1 VVDELSSQEE
11 LLVSA
16 MRLGLHPETAD
27 ELLAHQAALQ
37 LQAGERIVTMS
48 DTKFTPGDV
57 T

>member
-1 VVDELSSQEE
+1 MVDELSSQEE

-16 MRLGLHPETAD
+16 MSLGLHPETAD

-37 LQAGERIVTMS
+37 LQAGERIMTMS